1 MYFITKREGPGWD
14 GYHTAQHSG
23 NHIWQ
28 QPRSHTNH
36 PTVAKEPGA
45 GPKLIYITYY
55 SLLCTYSFQKFEYIL
70 LLLQIDELQTH

>member
-1 MYFITKREGPGWD
+1 MYFINHNIFIVYYNLIIVLPLISYFQKRKGPGWD
-14 GYHTAQHSG
+14 GYHPAQHSG

-55 SLLCTYSFQKFEYIL
+55 SQ
-70 LLLQIDELQTH
+70 